1 MEDSPIKSLDIHVN
15 SSIPT
20 IPIISEESTATSP
33 ESPIPRRKKPIPEP
47 ESKEPT
53 NGHAKSPTA
62 EVLQNGNSNGVKKRT
77 ASDAL
82 EHDPS
87 SNSKRSKVEPSSST
101 NLSMDTLND
110 GIIVLDDA
118 NDGTILIDDD

>member
-1 MEDSPIKSLDIHVN
+1 MEDSPIKSLDIQVN

-20 IPIISEESTATSP
+20 VPIVSEEPTATSP

-47 ESKEPT
+47 ESTEPT
-53 NGHAKSPTA
+53 NGHTKSLTA
-62 EVLQNGNSNGVKKRT
+62 EVLQNGHSNGVKKRP
-77 ASDAL
+77 ASDLL
-82 EHDPS
+82 EHDLPS
-87 SNSKRSKVEPSSST
+87 NLKRSKMDPPGSA

-118 NDGTILIDDD
+118 NDGAIVIDD